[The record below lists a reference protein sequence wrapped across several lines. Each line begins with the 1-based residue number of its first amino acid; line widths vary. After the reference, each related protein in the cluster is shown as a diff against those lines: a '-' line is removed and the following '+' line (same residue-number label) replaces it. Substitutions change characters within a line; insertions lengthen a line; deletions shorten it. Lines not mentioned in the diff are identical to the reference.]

1 MKQKLSLKQER
12 RTSSLL
18 LKMFTLIALMLC
30 NVNCV
35 WAETTISTISLP
47 SGDPSPAWDG
57 DNIGDDNYSF
67 GSNGGVNCFAKG
79 LKDGSR
85 KYVSRDIDGVRFQK
99 LQSDNVE
106 TAHVKLQFASGHV
119 KAGDV
124 LTVTCARVYGG
135 DGEIGYKVG
144 GSNTSVSAGTKNYND
159 GSVAVTH
166 TITSNEIITD
176 GSNQYIRVYR
186 LNSGCC
192 YGSFKITRP
201 DYTVSFYSND
211 NSLGTV
217 TAKRLDTNADI
228 TSGTKVP
235 NGTQVQ
241 FTAIPATGCALKQW
255 SNGTTELTRTLT
267 IEKDV
272 NPSATF
278 ERIKVLKTIDV
289 NGTTREY
296 DVYAP
301 NGISGTV
308 GVIISLHGASN
319 DYDNGRV
326 DFNEIA
332 DANWNTDNKKFV
344 VVYPRGLMRQL
355 RGTERGWDSYTEDGV
370 EDVEFFKAIVNN
382 LNQTFNGQFS
392 IDYNRIYLAGFSNG
406 GMMAYKVAHQAG
418 DFFAACASVAGYPVN
433 ESHLFHAGVK
443 PVPFVH
449 IQGKADGVFPSAAYP
464 VDVIVHNMVYRNG
477 SVFNPWSGNQD
488 NGMVTSPKDA
498 ENKDI
503 VDKDC
508 HNAEAGG
515 AAYYMYKVAGMG
527 HTPDFDWNN
536 DGKDDIASTMWA
548 FFNKS
553 GITNNVDP
561 TLKFR
566 TYDTENFWNNAASN
580 GFDNVNSGTSVL
592 SYGGRETTGKNQ
604 TPYDKDTKNN
614 NLWHSLQFEGGVNG
628 APHYLKLNV
637 HTELTSTENPN
648 QFFLVKLT
656 KTGETTPVFAKRY
669 QAGRGTKD
677 LYINF
682 SALPDFNEYK
692 LEITKSSSDLVVKVH
707 GVEFH
712 TGKCQDVGATENPT
726 AFYDVAAVLDGMNP
740 IYQPVFGTSFDGI
753 AREYLPI
760 ADIPVGGDPKTI
772 ENDLKVNGTAISS
785 LPSTLITNWNG
796 ATTATI
802 SGQQFLNIAVSGR
815 SDEYTQNKSK
825 NACILVRDDT
835 HSHNYTIDKTKGINI
850 SQFGRAEMPEYLNGT
865 RATFPTHGVLAMKFQ
880 GTLDFTLLA
889 QNDVTYDS
897 DANAGRRTLKVYY
910 TNDQMDGEFK
920 ELKEWWFFNT
930 RSEVYGNDGKGNT
943 LSPLSAS
950 IRLPHLGKDGTCTVL
965 ITYEGNGR
973 GSSFSHADSDNDKM
987 WIKGFVIKR
996 PDLKVTIGRTDSN
1009 YSGQTY
1015 GGENN
1020 TFCTRFGE
1028 NKPYIWSFE
1037 NVGFN
1042 NTKDSDLNVKKIN
1055 EKDWRTYVCGGTDDS
1070 WDHLLVYSNLDSEDN
1085 NDKAQFDGRVAG
1097 QEHIEFRAASNYR
1110 MKDDPTV
1117 SDNGR
1122 MEFNPILSNGL
1133 KLNVTG
1139 SGWFKIKCS
1148 APNGP
1153 VNMKVYSST
1162 NYGITYTNLLRE
1174 FRVEKTATDV
1184 DWQEYTVYLK
1194 GHVNRTATNPK
1205 GFWDGTP
1212 SASKDEAANA
1222 EEIIRM
1228 SLYVVYDEISGTTY
1242 EEGHPQLN
1250 IHQLSWLN
1258 EEPADY
1264 VFQREE
1270 DPKLLT
1276 EWQTIKRDDNV
1287 VLYWKAGND
1296 DDTQYP
1302 ILKENGQS
1310 TYKVAA
1316 QITTDIA
1323 TKGVKSPGGK
1333 ASVTV
1338 PSDAG
1343 SYDAYWDISAKPQ
1356 TNAHTETAYANGAQD
1371 FVSDN
1376 EYKNISARGNTEF
1389 DIPISGSFIRICAMK
1404 NTYVVAHVLP
1414 GTVDLTKAGA
1424 ANGAGADGKSDA
1436 AVYVLDETGAPIPY
1450 KANGADLDDEAN
1462 KHGYVSYMQ
1471 NFDGGKDGGAKSNG
1485 GTMRIDF
1492 AANAG
1497 KEYFICAKDASIS
1510 LARLEV
1516 QDWRYKPTKST
1527 TKLELADNAD
1537 NSTTISTAYKTKEFY
1552 RDAKLTRTFK
1562 ANTWASLVLPF
1573 SMNEK
1578 KFEEVFGTG
1587 AKCLHFTDVNT
1598 ETNTVNLTHHYY
1610 NMIVAGRP
1618 VFVLPTKDVS
1628 DAEIADITLQA
1639 KDVRSTTSNGF
1650 EFVPSYDN
1658 ATISKNDLY
1667 LNNANAIKYLSKESA
1682 TYPGMRSYIKNN
1694 AGYDPSVEGATGG
1707 VKAMFLNFNEAEEY
1721 ATGIEELITKE
1732 FGEDAI
1738 VVTKSTKVYDLNGRM
1753 IAAGKDI
1760 NSLPAGIYI
1769 VNGKK
1774 YIVK

>member
-1 MKQKLSLKQER
+1 
-12 RTSSLL
+12 
-18 LKMFTLIALMLC
+18 MLC
-30 NVNCV
+30 SANCV
-35 WAETTISTISLP
+35 WAQTSKGKVEITESIKANTEGWQYIGNNGIIT
-47 SGDPSPAWDG
+47 GAFVKGTADVKNPAGYYVKITSDG
-57 DNIGDDNYSF
+57 F
-67 GSNGGVNCFAKG
+67 FKLRFAKG
-79 LKDGSR
+79 T
-85 KYVSRDIDGVRFQK
+85 VF
-99 LQSDNVE
+99 
-106 TAHVKLQFASGHV
+106 
-119 KAGDV
+119 AGDV
-124 LTVTCARVYGG
+124 LKVNVGPSG
-135 DGEIGYKVG
+135 DDSDDLGYIVE
-144 GSNTSVSAGTKNYND
+144 GSNTFVNAGNTGTKYTQGQDVNYTLKSSDIQND
-159 GSVAVTH
+159 PDAE
-166 TITSNEIITD
+166 NTD
-176 GSNQYIRVYR
+176 MIVINR
-186 LNSGCC
+186 SGGG
-192 YGSFKITRP
+192 YAYAYHSFEITRP
-201 DYTVSFYSND
+201 DYTVSFYSTD

-241 FTAIPATGCALKQW
+241 FTAIPASGCALKQW
-255 SNGTTELTRTLT
+255 SNGSKDLTRTLT

-301 NGISGTV
+301 NGISGSV

-344 VVYPRGLMRQL
+344 VVYPRGLMREL

-370 EDVEFFKAIVNN
+370 EDVEFFKAVVNN

-406 GMMAYKVAHQAG
+406 GMMAYKAAHQAG

-449 IQGKADGVFPSAAYP
+449 IQGNADGVFPDATYP

-477 SVFNPWSGNQD
+477 AEFNPRGD
-488 NGMVTSPKDA
+488 GGMVADNSNVT
-498 ENKDI
+498 
-503 VDKDC
+503 KDC

-515 AAYYMYKVAGMG
+515 AAYYMYKVANMG
-527 HTPDFDWNN
+527 HTPDYDWTG
-536 DGKDDIASTMWA
+536 DSKDDVASTMWA

-566 TYDTENFWNNAASN
+566 IYDATYFWGLAGNL
-580 GFDNVNSGTSVL
+580 GFDNVNNDTSVL
-592 SYGGRETTGKNQ
+592 SYGGRTTTGKNQ

-637 HTELTSTENPN
+637 ETNEVSTENPN

-712 TGKCQDVGATENPT
+712 TGKCQDVGKTENPT

-740 IYQPVFGTSFDGI
+740 IYQPVYGTSFDGI

-785 LPSTLITNWNG
+785 LPSTLITDWKG

-825 NACILVRDDT
+825 NACILIRDDS

-930 RSEVYGNDGKGNT
+930 RSEVYGSDSKGNT
-943 LSPLSAS
+943 LAPLSAS

-996 PDLKVTIGRTDSN
+996 PDLKVTIGRTDNN

-1042 NTKDSDLNVKKIN
+1042 NTKNSDLNVKKIN
-1055 EKDWRTYVCGGTDDS
+1055 EKDWRTYICGGTDDS
-1070 WDHLLVYSNLDSEDN
+1070 WDHLLVYSNLDSNDD

-1110 MKDDPTV
+1110 MKDDPTA

-1174 FRVEKTATDV
+1174 FRVEKTATDM

-1242 EEGHPQLN
+1242 DEGHPQLN

-1276 EWQTIKRDDNV
+1276 EWQTINRDGNV

-1296 DDTQYP
+1296 DDAQYP

-1310 TYKVAA
+1310 TYKVTG

-1338 PSDAG
+1338 PTDAG
-1343 SYDAYWDISAKPQ
+1343 TYDAYWDISAKPQ
-1356 TNAHTETAYANGAQD
+1356 TNAHTETAYANGKKD
-1371 FVSDN
+1371 FVSAN
-1376 EYKNISARGNTEF
+1376 EYKNVSSRGNTEF

-1414 GTVDLTKAGA
+1414 GTVDLTKTGA

-1516 QDWRYKPTKST
+1516 QDWRYKPTKSS
-1527 TKLELADNAD
+1527 TKLELADNTN
-1537 NSTTISTAYKTKEFY
+1537 NSSTISTAYDTQEFY
-1552 RDAKLTRTFK
+1552 RDAKLTRSFK

-1578 KFEEVFGTG
+1578 KFEEVFGVG
-1587 AKCLHFTDVNT
+1587 AKCLHFTEVDKDAK
-1598 ETNTVNLTHHYY
+1598 TVYLTHHYY

-1667 LNNANAIKYLSKESA
+1667 LNNANAIKYLSVEKA
-1682 TYPGMRSYIKNN
+1682 TYPGMRSYIKNK

-1707 VKAMFLNFNEAEEY
+1707 VRAMFLNFNDAEEY

-1732 FGEDAI
+1732 FGNDVI

-1753 IAAGKDI
+1753 VTEGKDI